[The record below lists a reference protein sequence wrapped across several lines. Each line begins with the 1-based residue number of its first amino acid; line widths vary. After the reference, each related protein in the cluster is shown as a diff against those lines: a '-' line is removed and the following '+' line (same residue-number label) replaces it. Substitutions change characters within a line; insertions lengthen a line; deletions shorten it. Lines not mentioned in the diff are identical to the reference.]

1 MIVPCIVT
9 SARYCSCDICP
20 PLTNG
25 SVALGHTRWKRIS
38 SESTMSTTTAVSAS
52 RKYWMPMTLWSTLK
66 IYFRMKPLGSAIGA
80 CTVDPPACACELM
93 RGLLG
98 IGSGSLDGSSNESW
112 TRSLAR
118 RLLLEEC
125 VVIRVRDHVQITVHA
140 RMAQAAELRANH
152 FVLSNH
158 GRREV
163 QRNHHAGQGILL
175 DAQFAHVKIVDYVL
189 RADQQV
195 DFAVHWNCERG
206 NYDVVFSCGII
217 RVNSQRIAGGSVLP
231 PRRCGPSVPSREKE
245 RWGRW
250 SRRLPACCCR
260 A

>member
-1 MIVPCIVT
+1 MMVPCMVT
-9 SARYCSCDICP
+9 SAKYCSCDICP

-38 SESTMSTTTAVSAS
+38 SDSTMPTTTAVSAS

-98 IGSGSLDGSSNESW
+98 IGSGLLGVSRNESW
-112 TRSLAR
+112 VESFWVRSLAR

-125 VVIRVRDHVQITVHA
+125 VVVRVGDYVQITVHA
-140 RMAQAAELRANH
+140 GMAQAAELRADY
-152 FVLSNH
+152 FVLANRIRS
-158 GRREV
+158 EV
-163 QRNHHAGQGILL
+163 ERNHHAGHGVLL
-175 DAQFAHVKIVDYVL
+175 NAQLAHVKIVNYVL

-195 DFAVHWNCERG
+195 DFVVHRNCERG
-206 NYDVVFSCGII
+206 NYDVVFARGIV
-217 RVNSQRIAGGSVLP
+217 RVNAQR
-231 PRRCGPSVPSREKE
+231 
-245 RWGRW
+245 
-250 SRRLPACCCR
+250 
-260 A
+260 